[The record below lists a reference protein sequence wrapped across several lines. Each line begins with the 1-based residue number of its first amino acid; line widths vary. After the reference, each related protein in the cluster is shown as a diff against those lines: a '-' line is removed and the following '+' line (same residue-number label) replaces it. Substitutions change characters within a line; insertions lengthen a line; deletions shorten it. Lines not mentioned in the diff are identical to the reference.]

1 MKARSRREQ
10 RGWTEVRAKA
20 QGGPT
25 ARMGFAG
32 IGGKPR
38 VAKRRSVTMK
48 ARSRRE
54 QRSQPPAREV
64 SSFKVTSYASRS

>member
-1 MKARSRREQ
+1 MAR
-10 RGWTEVRAKA
+10 K
-20 QGGPT
+20 
-25 ARMGFAG
+25 GFAR

-38 VAKRRSVTMK
+38 VANRRGVATK
-48 ARSRRE
+48 ALSRRE